1 MCRSLQFEQREAWS
15 APKRGVLGKLHV
27 TLGQIGS
34 CWTSFLSCTS
44 KAVAGHFT
52 STTFAMSDTDDS
64 RKGVPLL
71 ESASESGIPA
81 PMPATKRKREDELQE
96 SKRAA
101 KRKKSKKLG
110 NVDDQALDVEIGV
123 NHAIARMDSGLM
135 ADHVAQ
141 RTKRF
146 RTEMSLVE
154 AEDLHVPGML
164 E

>member
-1 MCRSLQFEQREAWS
+1 
-15 APKRGVLGKLHV
+15 
-27 TLGQIGS
+27 
-34 CWTSFLSCTS
+34 
-44 KAVAGHFT
+44 
-52 STTFAMSDTDDS
+52 MSDSDDS
-64 RKGVPLL
+64 HGGIPLL
-71 ESASESGIPA
+71 ESVSESGTLAPIPV
-81 PMPATKRKREDELQE
+81 TKRKREDEPQE

-110 NVDDQALDVEIGV
+110 SVDDQALDLETGV
-123 NHAIARMDSGLM
+123 NHAIARMDGGLM